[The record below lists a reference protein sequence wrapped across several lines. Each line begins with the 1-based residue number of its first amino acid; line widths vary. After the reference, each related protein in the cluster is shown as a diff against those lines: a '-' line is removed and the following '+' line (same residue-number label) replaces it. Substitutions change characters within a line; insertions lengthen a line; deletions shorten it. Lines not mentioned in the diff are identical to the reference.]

1 MKKIIIS
8 ETQKDEIFNNT
19 EQNTYE
25 VNGDADKPKEEITPE
40 EIDYFLSI
48 VVERLI
54 EVEEKLAEI
63 KDFIEND
70 EFAKSNKIE
79 FEKFFKDVNDFSEKV
94 EHIYDN
100 MPYEE

>member
-19 EQNTYE
+19 EQDTYE
-25 VNGDADKPKEEITPE
+25 VNGVADNPEEDITPE

-48 VVERLI
+48 VVERLM
-54 EVEEKLAEI
+54 EVEEKLAEV

-70 EFAKSNKIE
+70 EFAKTNKIE

-94 EHIYDN
+94 DHIYDN